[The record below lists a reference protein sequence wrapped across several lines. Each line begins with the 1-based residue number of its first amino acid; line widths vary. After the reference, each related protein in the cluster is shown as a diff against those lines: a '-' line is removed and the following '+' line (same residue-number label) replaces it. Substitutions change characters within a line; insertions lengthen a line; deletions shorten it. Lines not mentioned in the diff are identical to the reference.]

1 MAIGKD
7 YLSFDAY
14 SIKRRIEQRLAENS
28 DFTDQIYPG
37 SDLSI
42 FIDIVAYS
50 FQTLQYY
57 INQAGN
63 EAMASDAQFYENI
76 NRIVD

>member
-57 INQAGN
+57 I
-63 EAMASDAQFYENI
+63 
-76 NRIVD
+76 